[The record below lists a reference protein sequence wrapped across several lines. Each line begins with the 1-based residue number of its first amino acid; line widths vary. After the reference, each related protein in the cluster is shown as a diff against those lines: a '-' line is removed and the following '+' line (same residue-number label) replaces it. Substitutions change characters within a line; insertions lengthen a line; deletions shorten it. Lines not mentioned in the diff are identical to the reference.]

1 MHYFSIDRQYKFILN
16 LMESKKQTPPKRK
29 LGYIS
34 QNYESHSGI
43 GTISPGKGDK
53 GGVSYGTHQF
63 ASAVGTPKDFVD
75 YIGKNEPED
84 SPLRALIGPT
94 DFGDFNGAFAN
105 TWRKLS
111 GSHPDL
117 LTNVAQAFTDVR
129 YYETPLQ
136 KLREKDSELGNLIET
151 NEGLNELFYSTNVQH
166 GQSGGPRIF
175 LDARARCPDG
185 KKNCPF
191 AITKN
196 VFEIRRDK
204 ILASDNSQEIKN
216 AVTQSRYPE
225 EEKAVTALLKTA
237 RATQTPPQMPPPQ
250 TENVPEPQVG
260 SGAYKVQEGDVL
272 GVIAQRLSKERG
284 YKITVDDLAKL
295 NQIPNPNKIGIG
307 QELKIPENPN
317 AQKQTATAQA
327 APKQELPAK
336 QEPKETKTPEDIV
349 TMSKQELADRMKQA
363 EDKAVQNAFD
373 VETQAKEARESKKSA
388 GMIDKVR
395 AERERLEAENKKAQE
410 NKQKSK

>member
-29 LGYIS
+29 RGYIS
-34 QNYESHSGI
+34 QNYEAPSGI
-43 GTISPGKGDK
+43 GTISTGEGDA
-53 GGVSYGTHQF
+53 GGASYGTHQF
-63 ASAVGTPKDFVD
+63 SSAMGTTEEFVD
-75 YIGKNEPED
+75 YVGKNEPED

-94 DFGDFNGAFAN
+94 DFGDSNGAFAN
-105 TWRKLS
+105 TWRSLS
-111 GSHPDL
+111 KSHPDL

-136 KLREKDSELGNLIET
+136 KLREKDSELADLVEK
-151 NEGLNELFYSTNVQH
+151 NEGLSELFYSTSVQH
-166 GQSGGPRIF
+166 GQNGVRQIF
-175 LDARARCPDG
+175 LNARARCPDG

-196 VFEIRRDK
+196 VFEIRRAK
-204 ILASDNSQEIKN
+204 MLASKDNPERTKQN
-216 AVTQSRYPE
+216 VVNNRYPE

-237 RATQTPPQMPPPQ
+237 RTTQTPPQTPPQ

-260 SGAYKVQEGDVL
+260 GGTYKIQPGDSL
-272 GVIAQRLSKERG
+272 SVIAQKISKERG
-284 YKITVDDLAKL
+284 FKITEDDLAKL
-295 NQIPNPNKIGIG
+295 NEIPDKDKISAGR
-307 QELKIPENPN
+307 ELKIPENPN

-327 APKQELPAK
+327 APKPELPAK

-349 TMSKQELADRMKQA
+349 TMSKQELADMMKQA

-373 VETQAKEARESKKSA
+373 VETQAKEARESKKST

-395 AERERLEAENKKAQE
+395 AERERLEAEKKKAQE
-410 NKQKSK
+410 NKTKGK